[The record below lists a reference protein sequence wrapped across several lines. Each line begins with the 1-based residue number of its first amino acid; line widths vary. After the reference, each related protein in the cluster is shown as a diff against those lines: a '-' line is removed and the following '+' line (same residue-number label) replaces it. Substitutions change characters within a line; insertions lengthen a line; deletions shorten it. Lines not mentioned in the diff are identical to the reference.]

1 MTDSA
6 GSDDPWDPDI
16 YHRFAAQ
23 RRKPFDDLVAR
34 IEPVPGGRLVDL
46 GCGSGELTAVA
57 RTALA
62 VAEAVGVDN
71 SPAMLAEAAQIEVPG
86 LHFEP
91 GDLATFHQ
99 PDEWDVVLANA
110 SLQWVPDHHNVL
122 RRWVDSL
129 RPGGQLAVQVP
140 ANPDH
145 PAHTTVAEVLAEQ
158 PFEDHASDVGP
169 DHLANVVDPAR
180 YAEILF
186 ELGAEDPLVRLQ
198 VYGMA
203 MPKADDVVDW
213 VSGTALDTGATGAP
227 TRPLRALRRPLSGA
241 AARAPRPRIALLLRL
256 QADPDVGPLS
266 LTFSRPRSG

>member
-1 MTDSA
+1 MVTDSA

-23 RRKPFDDLVAR
+23 RRRPFDDLVAR

-46 GCGSGELTAVA
+46 GCGSGELTAAAHVA
-57 RTALA
+57 LD

-71 SPAMLAEAAQIEVPG
+71 SPAMLAEAGQIDVPG
-86 LHFEP
+86 LRFEP

-99 PDEWDVVLANA
+99 PGVWDVVLANA
-110 SLQWVPDHHNVL
+110 SLQWVPDHGEVL
-122 RRWVDSL
+122 LRWVDSL

-145 PAHTTVAEVLAEQ
+145 PAHTTVAEVLAER
-158 PFEDHASDVGP
+158 PFDDHASNVGP
-169 DHLANVVDPAR
+169 DHLANVLDPAR

-186 ELGAEDPLVRLQ
+186 DLGAEDPLVRLQ

-203 MPKADDVVDW
+203 LPKADDVVDW
-213 VSGTALDTGATGAP
+213 VSGTAL
-227 TRPLRALRRPLSGA
+227 TRVRRALPPDLYERFVERYRERLLERLDHASPYYYA
-241 AARAPRPRIALLLRL
+241 FKRILMWGRF
-256 QADPDVGPLS
+256 P
-266 LTFSRPRSG
+266 